1 MESYGVYPV
10 CGFFNSALFLI
21 STHVCVYINSS
32 SLLLWGSISLLNIPQ
47 FIHSPVDG
55 HLFPPS
61 SFEHSHISRCRYVC
75 TFLGQIP
82 WREILGPLVSEC
94 LT

>member
-1 MESYGVYPV
+1 MV
-10 CGFFNSALFLI
+10 CILYMASLIRIMLFI
-21 STHVCVYINSS
+21 STHVSVYINSS

-61 SFEHSHISRCRYVC
+61 SFEHSHTSLCGYVC
-75 TFLGQIP
+75 TFLGQIT
-82 WREILGPLVSEC
+82 WSEILGPVVSEC